1 MYTCYNGILFA
12 FKLFINTT
20 SAHTDYQHLYYQAQQ
35 IIAELQ
41 LQNQSLQLQ
50 INELK
55 KIVFGSQGEKFIA
68 AGNNNGSI
76 QPDLFPNDKLGQ
88 WEVIKTTVIKQHEK
102 KQAALKVN
110 HPGRNP
116 LPQTLRREVIELQ
129 PTENVSD
136 LKPIGTEITEVLE
149 YQPGELFVKQYVRP
163 EYIKTSADGLN
174 ARRIIAALPS
184 LPLEKAIAG
193 PSLLTHLLVSK
204 FIDHQPVYR
213 LLGIFKRQQ
222 VSIHYSTASG
232 WMKDACEL
240 LYPVYDLHCK
250 EILQTNYLGV
260 DETTIKVLDKDKKNS
275 THQGYYWVYYD
286 TQRKLALFDY
296 QPGRGALYPKSMLH
310 NFKGYLQSDGYDA
323 YETFDKVEG
332 ITTLCCWAHARRKF
346 YEAKDYD
353 NSNAEIVL
361 EQIQQLYKIEA
372 HCKEQNFTPEQIKSY
387 RLQHAVAVL
396 NPLHE
401 ILKDML
407 IKLLAG
413 NPLIKAISYTLKR
426 WEKLCLY
433 TTNGILQIDNNLVE
447 NSIRPV
453 ALGRKNYLFAGSH
466 ERAQDAAML
475 YSLFA
480 TCRLHNVN
488 PEKWL
493 TSLFENIKNTPK
505 EQLHLL
511 LPQNYA
517 ARSNE
522 Q

>member
-1 MYTCYNGILFA
+1 L
-12 FKLFINTT
+12 
-20 SAHTDYQHLYYQAQQ
+20 
-35 IIAELQ
+35 E

-55 KIVFGSQGEKFIA
+55 KIIFGSKGEKFVVA
-68 AGNNNGSI
+68 DNGST

-88 WEVIKTTVIKQHEK
+88 WEVLKTTVVKQYEK
-102 KQAALKVN
+102 RQTALKVN

-129 PTENVSD
+129 PTENVSA
-136 LKPIGTEITEVLE
+136 LKPVGTEITEVLE

-163 EYIKTSADGLN
+163 EYIKPSADGLN
-174 ARRIIAALPS
+174 ATRVIASLPS
-184 LPLEKAIAG
+184 MPIEKSIAG

-204 FIDHQPVYR
+204 YVDHQPVYR
-213 LLGIFKRQQ
+213 QLEIFKRQQ
-222 VSIHYSTASG
+222 VSIPYSTVSG
-232 WMKDACEL
+232 LIKQAAEL
-240 LYPVYDLHCK
+240 IYPVYNLHCT
-250 EILQTNYLGV
+250 EVLATNYLSV
-260 DETTIKVLDKDKKNS
+260 DETTIKVLDKDKKNT

-323 YETFDKVEG
+323 YEAFDKQAC

-346 YEAKDYD
+346 FEAKTFD
-353 NSNAEIVL
+353 NANAEIVL
-361 EQIQQLYKIEA
+361 EPIQELYKIEA
-372 HCKEQNFTPEQIKSY
+372 HCKQQNFTPEQIKTY
-387 RLQHAVAVL
+387 RQLHAVPIL
-396 NPLHE
+396 NALSE
-401 ILKDML
+401 TLRGML
-407 IKLLAG
+407 AKLLAG
-413 NPLIKAISYTLKR
+413 NPLIKAVNYTLKR

-433 TTNGILQIDNNLVE
+433 TTNGILQIDNNLIE

-475 YSLFA
+475 YSMFA

-493 TSLFENIKNTPK
+493 TCLFENTKNTPK